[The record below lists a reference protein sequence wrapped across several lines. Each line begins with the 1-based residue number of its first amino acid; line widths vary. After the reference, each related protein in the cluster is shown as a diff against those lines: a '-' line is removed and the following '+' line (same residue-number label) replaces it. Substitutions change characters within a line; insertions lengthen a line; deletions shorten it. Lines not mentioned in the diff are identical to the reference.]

1 MADMRRFQAHN
12 YEMNGMEERII
23 GVLELTGLME
33 KIPGLEFFELAE
45 KLYPDD
51 AEDVEDDEFAKHFN
65 KVSLFSLLHYCHRSR
80 CAVAS

>member
-1 MADMRRFQAHN
+1 MD
-12 YEMNGMEERII
+12 GMEERII

-65 KVSLFSLLHYCHRSR
+65 KV
-80 CAVAS
+80 